1 MCVCV
6 CVCVFIEACITIKPL
21 VFEIYK
27 CSCCVLGS
35 VMRLFLMGMHMRS
48 PIIMESITLPCLRI
62 LQGLIKQD
70 LVTFL
75 GKKRVSACLPSPSIL
90 SSSSLL

>member
-1 MCVCV
+1 
-6 CVCVFIEACITIKPL
+6 
-21 VFEIYK
+21 
-27 CSCCVLGS
+27 
-35 VMRLFLMGMHMRS
+35 MRLFLMGMHMRS

-75 GKKRVSACLPSPSIL
+75 GKKRVSDCLALKEFVLKYLL
-90 SSSSLL
+90 SVVNK